1 MTYADAVKDFMS
13 LNPRYKDEAYG
24 FVLQKW
30 AMFKNGLIC
39 DRYITD
45 REDKPGSFHSSVRDM
60 RMSLDLSSINVERR
74 TL

>member
-13 LNPRYKDEAYG
+13 LNPKYKDEAYG

-45 REDKPGSFHSSVRDM
+45 REDETWKFPFKRKGYE
-60 RMSLDLSSINVERR
+60 NVLRFK
-74 TL
+74 LY